1 MKKFKTIYNYKQ
13 EDGVNNSTPS
23 MTQQQF
29 KDECDINK
37 IMERYLR
44 TGVLS
49 DPLDRRGTPKYGDYA
64 GLGDYMDHMNKVV
77 EANEMFEALPAAIR
91 KRFNNN
97 PGELIE
103 FVMDENNRK
112 EAEMLGLVEK
122 VEPEVKKDVIKDV
135 IKDVS
140 VNSTKVESE
149 VSVTEG
155 NN

>member
-1 MKKFKTIYNYKQ
+1 MKKFKTIYNYVQ
-13 EDGVNNSTPS
+13 NDGVKFEKPS

-29 KDECDINK
+29 KDECDINN
-37 IMERYLR
+37 IMDRYLK

-64 GLGDYMDHMNKVV
+64 DIGDYMDHMNKVV
-77 EANEMFEALPAAIR
+77 EANEMFEALPASIR

-97 PGELIE
+97 PADLIE
-103 FVMDENNRK
+103 FVMDSNNRK
-112 EAEMLGLVEK
+112 EAEILGLIEK
-122 VEPEVKKDVIKDV
+122 VEPIVNKE
-135 IKDVS
+135 VS

>member
-13 EDGVNNSTPS
+13 EDGVNNSIPS
-23 MTQQQF
+23 LTQQQF

-37 IMERYLR
+37 IMDRYLR

-49 DPLDRRGTPKYGDYA
+49 DPLDKRGTPKYGDYA
-64 GLGDYMDHMNKVV
+64 DLGNYMDHMNKVV
-77 EANEMFEALPAAIR
+77 EANEMFEALPASIR

-97 PGELIE
+97 PGDLIE
-103 FVMDENNRK
+103 FVMDSNNRK
-112 EAEMLGLVEK
+112 EAEMLGLIEK
-122 VEPEVKKDVIKDV
+122 VEE
-135 IKDVS
+135 VS

>member
-13 EDGVNNSTPS
+13 EDGVKNTTPS
-23 MTQQQF
+23 LTQQQF

-37 IMERYLR
+37 IMDRYLR

-49 DPLDRRGTPKYGDYA
+49 DPLDKRGTPKYGDYA
-64 GLGDYMDHMNKVV
+64 DLGNYMDHMNKVV
-77 EANEMFEALPAAIR
+77 EANEMFEALPASIR

-97 PGELIE
+97 PGDLIE
-103 FVMDENNRK
+103 FVMDENNRA
-112 EAEMLGLVEK
+112 EAELLGLIEK
-122 VEPEVKKDVIKDV
+122 MEIKAEE
-135 IKDVS
+135 S

-155 NN
+155 NNVSRT